1 MESRKVSSL
10 SVKSDGSDSSLK
22 VGNNLI
28 LEKIGEIA
36 LSEVAAPRSLTAAG
50 AFICLLAGETHVFL
64 SEVKVRADSDCT
76 AVRRAL
82 LALPGV
88 KEEKRY
94 LDAALFQ
101 VTPSDY
107 RLAVLGERKNKERFV
122 AVVEVVSSGRVL
134 GLGEEMSMYD
144 KASMLGKGLSH
155 IAALP
160 GGQNGEADLLTFSN
174 IVRKLHVEEAGA
186 SLKPTS
192 GRVQG
197 RNS

>member
-36 LSEVAAPRSLTAAG
+36 LGEVAAPRSLTAAG

-101 VTPSDY
+101 V
-107 RLAVLGERKNKERFV
+107 VLRIRI
-122 AVVEVVSSGRVL
+122 
-134 GLGEEMSMYD
+134 
-144 KASMLGKGLSH
+144 H
-155 IAALP
+155 
-160 GGQNGEADLLTFSN
+160 
-174 IVRKLHVEEAGA
+174 
-186 SLKPTS
+186 
-192 GRVQG
+192 
-197 RNS
+197 